1 MIMFELRKYRGI
13 IFHKSSNDAKFE
25 QKVTCGLVYD
35 DAKFEEKIT

>member
-13 IFHKSSNDAKFE
+13 IFDKSSNDAKFE